1 MAGQVP
7 EKEYSRYWRVDGKG
21 EVELLHARYR
31 THRFEPHWHSTLC
44 VAVIQQ
50 GALHYT
56 CQRQQGISPA
66 GTLCLIRPGEVH
78 TGWPHPQTELEYRSF
93 YVQPHLLESVQEE
106 GRFRISPLSTSQ
118 IIIQHEEAVRRL
130 VFFHHTLQTSSEPLE
145 RESALWMALQQM
157 ISACG
162 GMLQSTR
169 SVPVSGR
176 IQRVRDYIKSC
187 YAEHISLTT
196 LAQFVNMSPFQ
207 CLRMFQ
213 KAYGLTPH
221 AYLTQVRVEHSQLLL
236 AQGEAIAQVAASCG
250 FVDQS
255 HFGWHFKRIVGVT
268 PGRYLSQR

>member
-1 MAGQVP
+1 MVGQVP
-7 EKEYSRYWRVDGKG
+7 GKEYSHYWRVGEKG
-21 EVELLHARYR
+21 EMELLHACYR
-31 THRFEPHWHSTLC
+31 THRFEPHWHATLC
-44 VAVIQQ
+44 IAVIVR

-56 CQRQQGISPA
+56 CQREQGISPA

-93 YVQPHLLESVQEE
+93 YVQPHLLESVREE
-106 GRFRISPLSTSQ
+106 GRFRISPLSPSQ

-130 VFFHHTLQTSSEPLE
+130 VFFHRTLQTSSEPLE

-162 GMLQSTR
+162 GTLPSTQ
-169 SVPVSGR
+169 SVPVSGLM
-176 IQRVRDYIKSC
+176 QRVRDFIESC
-187 YAEHISLTT
+187 YADHLSLTA
-196 LAQFVNMSPFQ
+196 LAQLVDLSPFQ

-221 AYLTQVRVEHSQLLL
+221 AYLMQVRVQRAQLLL

-268 PGRYLSQR
+268 PGRYLA